1 MRDRGPWG
9 KHLKTNDM
17 TWKPHV
23 TVAAVAEMQGR
34 FLLVQERAAGKRV
47 LNQPAGHLEDGE
59 SLLAAV
65 RREVLE
71 ETAWQFEPQ
80 ALVGIYRWRHPE
92 TGITFVRFTFAG
104 ALLGHDSERSLDPDI
119 EQVVWLSDD
128 EIRLQQDNMRS
139 PLVLNCVED
148 YLAGKSWPLEI
159 LADLEYSGPPTCCSP
174 VRGCRAAGS
183 R

>member
-1 MRDRGPWG
+1 MG
-9 KHLKTNDM
+9 KHLKTMDM

-34 FLLVQERAAGKRV
+34 FLLVQECAAGKRV

-92 TGITFVRFTFAG
+92 TGVTFVRFTFAG
-104 ALLGHDSERSLDPDI
+104 TLLGHDSGRSLDPDI
-119 EQVVWLSDD
+119 EEVVWLS
-128 EIRLQQDNMRS
+128 EAELRQQQDSVRS
-139 PLVLNCVED
+139 PLVLSCVDD

-159 LADLEYSGPPTCCSP
+159 LADLE
-174 VRGCRAAGS
+174 
-183 R
+183 

>member
-1 MRDRGPWG
+1 
-9 KHLKTNDM
+9 
-17 TWKPHV
+17 
-23 TVAAVAEMQGR
+23 MQGR
-34 FLLVQERAAGKRV
+34 FLLVQECAAGKRV

-92 TGITFVRFTFAG
+92 TGVTFVRFTFAG
-104 ALLGHDSERSLDPDI
+104 TLLGHDSGRSLDPDI
-119 EQVVWLSDD
+119 EEVVWLSDA
-128 EIRLQQDNMRS
+128 ELRQQQDSVRS
-139 PLVLNCVED
+139 PLVLSCVDD

-159 LADLEYSGPPTCCSP
+159 LADLE
-174 VRGCRAAGS
+174 
-183 R
+183 